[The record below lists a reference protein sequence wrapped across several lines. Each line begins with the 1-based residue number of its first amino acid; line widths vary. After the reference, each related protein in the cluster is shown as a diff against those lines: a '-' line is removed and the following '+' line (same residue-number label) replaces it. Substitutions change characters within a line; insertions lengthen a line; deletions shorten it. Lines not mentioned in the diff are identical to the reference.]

1 MRLLSKSR
9 FKLGL
14 ECPNKLFY
22 TGKEEFVNSKSEDPF
37 LKALANG
44 GYQVE
49 ELAKL
54 HYPDG
59 VTLNS
64 SLSNYALLAQET
76 AELLK
81 KDNVIIY
88 EAAFLYDGLFV
99 RTDILV
105 KEGNRLK
112 IIEVKAKSFDK
123 DDSPFVQKKN
133 PSLLNAEMKPYV
145 LDLAFQYHVVSLCC
159 KNLQIDAYFMM
170 ADKSKVAPINGM
182 NQLFRINQNG
192 RSVVRTTKV
201 NSLSEIKGTVLI
213 EVKMT
218 ELLDRIKGGEFDCL
232 EGTNFIQSVHQLKEA
247 YINDVHLKGTIS
259 YSKCKNC
266 EFKKKND
273 HAPGKSGLEYCM
285 LLLGNT
291 EQINI
296 YEPNIWDVWHF
307 NIVGNQLINNGK
319 FLLKQVE
326 HSDIEIKSDGKAGLS
341 RSERQWVQ
349 IETTQSGLSLPYFVE
364 YELKKEMAEWKYPL
378 HFIDF
383 ETSAPALPFLE
394 GMHAYESVAFQFSH
408 HILHEDGRVEHA
420 GEFICDEAGV
430 FPNFLLATFLY
441 QELTKDNGTIFRYS
455 HHENTILRHIIRQL
469 ENSNF
474 DDKDE
479 LIPFLLSI
487 TEEKDKQGKIIRKG
501 ERSMVDLCYIVQRF
515 FYHPLM
521 KGSNS
526 IKSVLPAILKSSS
539 FLQEKYTQPIGK
551 IKVSSTNFPPEHRWI
566 EDLNGQTIDPYKS
579 LPFVYENKTA
589 EELSSYFGDVEEI
602 GNGGA
607 AMTAYGLLQYTDL
620 SSEQRKHL
628 VRALLKYC
636 ELDTLAMVMLVEY
649 FQNEMR
655 KV

>member
-22 TGKEEFVNSKSEDPF
+22 TGNKEFVNSKSDDPF

-54 HYPDG
+54 HYPNG

-64 SLSNYALLAQET
+64 TMSNYAALAEET

-81 KDNVIIY
+81 QDNVVIY
-88 EAAFLYDGLFV
+88 EAAFLFDGLFV

-105 KEGNRLK
+105 KEGSRLK
-112 IIEVKAKSFDK
+112 IIEVKAKSYDK
-123 DDSPFVQKKN
+123 DDPSFIQKKN
-133 PSLLNAEMKPYV
+133 PNLLNAKMKSYV
-145 LDLAFQYHVVSLCC
+145 LDLTFQYHVVSRCC
-159 KNLQIDAYFMM
+159 PNLRVDGYFMM
-170 ADKSKVAPINGM
+170 ADKSKVACINGM
-182 NQLFRINQNG
+182 NQLFRINHDG
-192 RSVVRTTKV
+192 KRIIRETLVH
-201 NSLSEIKGTVLI
+201 SLSEIKGSVLTEI
-213 EVKMT
+213 KMT
-218 ELLDRIKGGEFDCL
+218 DLLTRIRGGEFECL
-232 EGTNFIQSVHQLKEA
+232 EGTNFIHSVEKLKEA
-247 YINDVHLKGTIS
+247 YISNIHLNSPIS

-266 EFKKKND
+266 EFKKTNKD
-273 HAPGKSGLEYCM
+273 EPGKSGLEYCM
-285 LLLGNT
+285 LQLGLQ

-296 YEPNIWDVWHF
+296 YEPSVWDVWHF
-307 NIVGNQLINNGK
+307 NKEGNQLINNRK
-319 FLLKQVE
+319 FLLEQLQKA
-326 HSDIEIKSDGKAGLS
+326 DMEIKSDNKPGLS
-341 RSERQWVQ
+341 RSERQWIQ
-349 IETTQSGLSLPYFVE
+349 IETTQSGLTLPYFE
-364 YELKKEMAEWKYPL
+364 KDELRKEMASWKYPL

-383 ETSAPALPFLE
+383 ETSAPALPFIE

-430 FPNFLLATFLY
+430 FPNFLLATSLY
-441 QELTKDNGTIFRYS
+441 EELSQDNGTIFRYS

-474 DDKDE
+474 DGKDE

-487 TEEKDKQGKIIRKG
+487 TEEKDKQSKIIRKG
-501 ERSMVDLCYIVQRF
+501 ERSMVDLCHIVQRF

-526 IKSVLPAILKSSS
+526 IKSVLPAILKSSA
-539 FLQEKYTQPIGK
+539 FLQEKYSQPIGQ
-551 IKVSSTNFPPEHRWI
+551 IGVSSENFSLEHTWI
-566 EDLNGQTIDPYKS
+566 DDLNQKTIDPYKS
-579 LPFVYENKTA
+579 LPSVYENKTD
-589 EELSSYFGDVEEI
+589 EELSTYFGDIEEI

-607 AMTAYGLLQYTDL
+607 AMTAYGLLQFTDL
-620 SSEQRKHL
+620 SSDQRKQL
-628 VRALLKYC
+628 VRSLLKYC

-649 FQNEMR
+649 FQSEMS
-655 KV
+655 KG

>member
-1 MRLLSKSR
+1 
-9 FKLGL
+9 
-14 ECPNKLFY
+14 
-22 TGKEEFVNSKSEDPF
+22 
-37 LKALANG
+37 
-44 GYQVE
+44 
-49 ELAKL
+49 
-54 HYPDG
+54 
-59 VTLNS
+59 
-64 SLSNYALLAQET
+64 
-76 AELLK
+76 
-81 KDNVIIY
+81 
-88 EAAFLYDGLFV
+88 
-99 RTDILV
+99 
-105 KEGNRLK
+105 
-112 IIEVKAKSFDK
+112 
-123 DDSPFVQKKN
+123 
-133 PSLLNAEMKPYV
+133 
-145 LDLAFQYHVVSLCC
+145 
-159 KNLQIDAYFMM
+159 
-170 ADKSKVAPINGM
+170 
-182 NQLFRINQNG
+182 
-192 RSVVRTTKV
+192 
-201 NSLSEIKGTVLI
+201 
-213 EVKMT
+213 
-218 ELLDRIKGGEFDCL
+218 
-232 EGTNFIQSVHQLKEA
+232 
-247 YINDVHLKGTIS
+247 
-259 YSKCKNC
+259 
-266 EFKKKND
+266 
-273 HAPGKSGLEYCM
+273 
-285 LLLGNT
+285 
-291 EQINI
+291 
-296 YEPNIWDVWHF
+296 
-307 NIVGNQLINNGK
+307 
-319 FLLKQVE
+319 
-326 HSDIEIKSDGKAGLS
+326 
-341 RSERQWVQ
+341 
-349 IETTQSGLSLPYFVE
+349 
-364 YELKKEMAEWKYPL
+364 
-378 HFIDF
+378 
-383 ETSAPALPFLE
+383 
-394 GMHAYESVAFQFSH
+394 MHAYESVAFQFSH